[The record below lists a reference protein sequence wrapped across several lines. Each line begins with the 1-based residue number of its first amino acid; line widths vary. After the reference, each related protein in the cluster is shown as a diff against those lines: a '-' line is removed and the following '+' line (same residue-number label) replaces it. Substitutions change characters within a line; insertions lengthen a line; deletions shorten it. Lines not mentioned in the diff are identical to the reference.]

1 MAKLQMF
8 LSHVHV
14 ESRFAD
20 FIQACIERDFIGLV
34 KVYVA
39 SDGGVLAGKK
49 WLDDLTQALNESHL
63 HAVLC
68 SPEALTRHWVSF
80 ETGAAHLRGIP
91 LIPLC
96 HSGLE
101 PNQLPVPLSAFQ
113 GVRLCDPDA
122 RESGADTGLKSLY
135 RAIAAALGSDVPRV
149 DFHIYERELIAL
161 EQTYAKEHGRLK
173 QGSVGQD
180 NVEIVRNP
188 RAVCVSSHQF
198 MNEGFKNQ
206 LEIVLNAFPS
216 SLQHDRVFDSASLKQ
231 ALTKPAHVVHIA
243 AYVCPRS
250 GDVYFSDVN
259 LGTGEPVSTQ
269 MMDRISADALE
280 QLLEMADTR
289 LVVITGSDSMALTAT
304 LLSAAHVIAA
314 RDMVSPKM
322 LATWVAEF
330 YSMLPKHQLSTALEF
345 AFKASRAPM
354 RLYAKRQPTAPDIV
368 IEAIDR
374 PATRK
379 QRGRTKS
386 TVRLED
392 QRG

>member
-39 SDGGVLAGKK
+39 SDGGILAGKK
-49 WLDDLTQALNESHL
+49 WLDDLTQALNASHL
-63 HAVLC
+63 HVVLC

-113 GVRLCDPDA
+113 GVRLCNPDA
-122 RESGADTGLKSLY
+122 SEPSAETGLKTLY
-135 RAIAAALGSDVPRV
+135 QAIAAALGSDVPRV
-149 DFHIYERELIAL
+149 DFDTYERQLVAL
-161 EQTYAKEHGRLK
+161 EQTYAKEHGLLR
-173 QGSVGQD
+173 QGSVSQD
-180 NVEIVRNP
+180 TVEIVRNP
-188 RAVCVSSHQF
+188 RAVCVSSRQF

-206 LEIVLNAFPS
+206 LEIVLNAFPA
-216 SLQHDRVFDSASLKQ
+216 SLQHDRVFDSESLKT
-231 ALTKPAHVVHIA
+231 ALTTATAHVVHIA

-259 LGTGEPVSTQ
+259 LGTGEPAPTQ
-269 MMDRISADALE
+269 KMDRISADALE

-314 RDMVSPKM
+314 RDMVSPRM

-330 YSMLPKHQLSTALEF
+330 YSMLPKHPLSAALEF
-345 AFKASRAPM
+345 AIKASRAPM
-354 RLYAKRQPTAPDIV
+354 RLYAKRPPTLPDMV
-368 IEAIDR
+368 MG
-374 PATRK
+374 ATN
-379 QRGRTKS
+379 GAA
-386 TVRLED
+386 
-392 QRG
+392 